1 MPDSSLRSDGLQGG
15 RIAARPVPP
24 VGQWATVASRLIAAR
39 RTPAFYAF
47 VLPFA
52 ALTIVFGIWPILL
65 SIQVSLTE
73 SATALRTDP
82 TYVGLANY
90 ISILSDPIFL
100 NSLWR
105 TLLYTLLAVVAN
117 VGFALAYALL
127 LHSPAIS
134 RGGLFFKAA
143 MFLPVV
149 TPDVAG
155 YVVWRWLFDQSF
167 GAVNAALE
175 LVGLP
180 AFGGIASTTTVFP
193 AILIAE
199 LWHHAGFYTV
209 IFLANLAIC
218 DRSLE
223 EAADID
229 GASSWQKKVM
239 VILPQLRPAMII
251 NTVYAVIQ
259 FLKTFTVIVV
269 MTKGGPNDAT
279 NFVSY
284 YAYRLFDQ
292 GRYGE
297 ATAMATVLFVIVIV
311 FALLAY
317 RIGERGD
324 WR

>member
-1 MPDSSLRSDGLQGG
+1 MKALAGL
-15 RIAARPVPP
+15 AE
-24 VGQWATVASRLIAAR
+24 AR
-39 RTPAFYAF
+39 RTPVFYLF
-47 VLPFA
+47 ILPFA
-52 ALTIVFGIWPILL
+52 ALTIVFGVWPILL
-65 SIQVSLTE
+65 SIQVSLTA
-73 SATALRTDP
+73 SATALRP
-82 TYVGLANY
+82 EPEYVGLANY
-90 ISILSDPIFL
+90 VSVLADPVFLS
-100 NSLWR
+100 SLWR
-105 TLLYTLLAVVAN
+105 TLLYTLLAVILN

-127 LHSPAIS
+127 LHSALIG
-134 RGGLFFKAA
+134 RGSLFFKAA

-167 GAVNAALE
+167 GAVNAALSA
-175 LVGLP
+175 VGLP
-180 AFGGIASTTTVFP
+180 EFGGIASPTTVFP

-199 LWHHAGFYTV
+199 LWHHAGFYAV

-229 GASSWQKKVM
+229 GARTWQKQLH
-239 VILPQLRPAMII
+239 VILPQLRPALII

-297 ATAMATVLFVIVIV
+297 ATAMATILFAIVIL